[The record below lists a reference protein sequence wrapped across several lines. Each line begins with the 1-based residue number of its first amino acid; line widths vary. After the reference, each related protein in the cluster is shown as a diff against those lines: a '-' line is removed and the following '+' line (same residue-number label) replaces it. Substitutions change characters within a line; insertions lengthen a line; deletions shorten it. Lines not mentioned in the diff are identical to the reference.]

1 MKGMYYNGFG
11 AWCAAYAFLN
21 TVKSTETAPGMYEL
35 LSGVPFGLKH
45 SSNHKFKI
53 LTPFVEPCFRV
64 ADTAKLLGYR
74 SEHWRFGSAQEAVQF
89 MADFRSGQRIMM
101 GPINMGWLRHLPQ
114 NMMYG
119 GQSHYIAIEKRS
131 QDHYRVIDSECVLG
145 YEYTAE
151 KLCGII
157 GVDRI
162 PEAKG
167 GINGWRFERMSDEPV
182 RKERYRQL
190 IIEKARQ
197 NLMQAEH
204 EGQGS
209 RAVLACHEFLA
220 DKDIREWSTV
230 IYHEINYLIQR
241 KELAVRYQT
250 ALIEQEL
257 DILCEIRND
266 ALLCKSMDYILFK
279 RLADCEHALANKIS

>member
-1 MKGMYYNGFG
+1 
-11 AWCAAYAFLN
+11 
-21 TVKSTETAPGMYEL
+21 MYEL